1 MQTERSD
8 VCLVSIA
15 YFRSQCY
22 TFSMELRVL
31 KYFITIANEQ
41 NISRAAQIIHIT
53 QPTLSRQIIE
63 LEEELG
69 VKLFERNRQN
79 RKFILTDEGVRF
91 YNYAVQITELSQ
103 KTVEEFKSNSSQ
115 ISGKIYIGAGETES
129 LTAIAQAFKKIRES
143 HPKIEIG
150 LFSGDA
156 SIICER
162 LDRGLCDFAVFIGF
176 KNVEKYNHL
185 TLPQKD
191 RWGLL
196 TRKDTPL
203 AKYKSIKKENL
214 LEHYE
219 PLFVSAQ
226 SARHRELL
234 HWFGGSMEKY
244 NITGTYNLIYNAA
257 IFAKE
262 NIASCLTLEGLNDIS
277 SESSLCFVPL
287 EPSIYS
293 EVYLA
298 WKKDRE
304 LSKAAKYF
312 LEILKSD
319 FSKS

>member
-1 MQTERSD
+1 
-8 VCLVSIA
+8 
-15 YFRSQCY
+15 
-22 TFSMELRVL
+22 MELRVL

-69 VKLFERNRQN
+69 VQLFERNRQN

-91 YNYAVQITELSQ
+91 YNYAVQITELSE
-103 KTVEEFKSNSSQ
+103 KSVEEFRNNSSQ
-115 ISGKIYIGAGETES
+115 ISGKIYIGAGES
-129 LTAIAQAFKKIRES
+129 KSIASVAKAFKKIRKS
-143 HPKIEIG
+143 HPKIEIS

-156 SIICER
+156 GIICER
-162 LDRGLCDFAVFIGF
+162 LDRGLCDFAIFIGF

-196 TRKDTPL
+196 TRKDNPL
-203 AKYKSIKKENL
+203 AKYKAIKKENL

-219 PLFVSAQ
+219 PLFLSEQA
-226 SARHRELL
+226 SRHRELL

-244 NITGTYNLIYNAA
+244 NIMGSYNLIYNAG
-257 IFAKE
+257 IFTKE
-262 NIASCLTLEGLNDIS
+262 DIASCITLEGLADIS
-277 SESSLCFVPL
+277 SESQLCFVPL
-287 EPSIYS
+287 EPAIYS
-293 EVYLA
+293 EINLA

-304 LSKAAKYF
+304 LSKASKVF
-312 LEILKSD
+312 LEEIKKL
-319 FSKS
+319 

>member
-1 MQTERSD
+1 
-8 VCLVSIA
+8 
-15 YFRSQCY
+15 
-22 TFSMELRVL
+22 MELRVL

-63 LEEELG
+63 LEDELG
-69 VKLFERNRQN
+69 VQLFERNRQN

-91 YNYAVQITELSQ
+91 YNYAVQITELSE

-115 ISGKIYIGAGETES
+115 ISGKIYIGAGETKS
-129 LTAIAQAFKKIRES
+129 LVSLAQAFKKIRTT
-143 HPKIEIG
+143 HPKIEIS

-156 SIICER
+156 GIICER

-196 TRKDTPL
+196 TRKDNPL

-226 SARHRELL
+226 ATRHRELL
-234 HWFGGSMEKY
+234 KWFGGSMEKY
-244 NITGTYNLIYNAA
+244 NITGTYNLIYNAG
-257 IFAKE
+257 IFARE
-262 NIASCLTLEGLNDIS
+262 NIASCISLEGLTDIS
-277 SESSLCFVPL
+277 SESLLCFIPL
-287 EPSIYS
+287 EPAIYS

-304 LSKAAKYF
+304 LSKAAKVL
-312 LEILKSD
+312 LEEIK
-319 FSKS
+319 KVWQ

>member
-1 MQTERSD
+1 
-8 VCLVSIA
+8 
-15 YFRSQCY
+15 
-22 TFSMELRVL
+22 MELRIL

-69 VKLFERNRQN
+69 VQLFERNRQN

-91 YNYAVQITELSQ
+91 YNYAVQITELSE

-115 ISGKIYIGAGETES
+115 ISGKLYIGAGETKS
-129 LTAIAQAFKKIRES
+129 LACLAQAFKKIRET
-143 HPKIEIG
+143 HPKIEIS

-196 TRKDTPL
+196 TRKDNPL

-226 SARHRELL
+226 ASRHRELL
-234 HWFGGSMEKY
+234 NWFGGSMEKY
-244 NITGTYNLIYNAA
+244 NITGTYNLIYNAG
-257 IFAKE
+257 IFARE
-262 NIASCLTLEGLNDIS
+262 NIASCISLEGLTDIS
-277 SESSLCFVPL
+277 SESPLCFIPL
-287 EPSIYS
+287 EPAIYS

-304 LSKAAKYF
+304 LSKAAKVL
-312 LEILKSD
+312 LEEIKKVDNNSIS
-319 FSKS
+319 F

>member
-1 MQTERSD
+1 
-8 VCLVSIA
+8 
-15 YFRSQCY
+15 
-22 TFSMELRVL
+22 MELRVL

-69 VKLFERNRQN
+69 VQLFERNRQN

-91 YNYAVQITELSQ
+91 YNYAVQITELSE

-115 ISGKIYIGAGETES
+115 ISGKIYIGAGETKS
-129 LTAIAQAFKKIRES
+129 LASLAQAFKKIRES
-143 HPKIEIG
+143 HPKIEIS

-196 TRKDTPL
+196 TRKDNPL
-203 AKYKSIKKENL
+203 AKYKSIKKGNL

-226 SARHRELL
+226 ASRHRELL
-234 HWFGGSMEKY
+234 NWFGGSMEKY
-244 NITGTYNLIYNAA
+244 NITGTYNLIYNAG
-257 IFAKE
+257 IFARE
-262 NIASCLTLEGLNDIS
+262 NIASCISLEGLTDIS
-277 SESSLCFVPL
+277 SESPLCFIPL
-287 EPSIYS
+287 EPAIYS

-304 LSKAAKYF
+304 LSKAAKVL
-312 LEILKSD
+312 LEKSLK
-319 FSKS
+319 

>member
-1 MQTERSD
+1 
-8 VCLVSIA
+8 
-15 YFRSQCY
+15 
-22 TFSMELRVL
+22 MELRVL

-41 NISRAAQIIHIT
+41 NISRAAEVIHIT

-69 VKLFERNRQN
+69 VQLFERNRQN
-79 RKFILTDEGVRF
+79 RKFILTDEGIRF
-91 YNYAVQITELSQ
+91 YNYAMQITELSE

-115 ISGKIYIGAGETES
+115 LSGKIYIGAGETES
-129 LTAIAQAFKKIRES
+129 LTSLARAFKKIREA
-143 HPKIEIG
+143 HPKIEIS

-185 TLPQKD
+185 PLPQKD

-196 TRKDTPL
+196 TRKDNPL
-203 AKYKSIKKENL
+203 SKYKSIKKENL
-214 LEHYE
+214 LKHYE

-226 SARHRELL
+226 ASRYRELL

-244 NITGTYNLIYNAA
+244 NITGTYNLIYNAG

-262 NIASCLTLEGLNDIS
+262 NIASCITLEGLSDIS
-277 SESSLCFVPL
+277 SESPLCFVPL
-287 EPSIYS
+287 EPAIYS

-304 LSKAAKYF
+304 LSKVAKAF
-312 LEILKSD
+312 LEEIKLMRQRWEPLADRSERK
-319 FSKS
+319 